1 MNMPINHK
9 NQLIDMLTKG
19 CKPKSEWKI
28 GTEHEKFVYYKDDF
42 SPVPYHGQD
51 GRAGII
57 DILKE
62 FETKGWKPIYEGE
75 TMIGLSDETGANIS
89 LEPAG
94 QLELSGAPLKT
105 VHETC
110 NETGRH
116 LRTVNDISKKLNVG
130 FLGLGYQP
138 FSAIN
143 DLPWMPKQRYDI
155 MKNYMPQVGSLGLHM
170 MKSTCTVQVNL
181 DFDSEQTMVQMYRI
195 ALALQPMATALW
207 ANSPFRMGR
216 PSGYLS
222 YRARIWQDTDPDRTG
237 MLPFVFDDSFGFERY
252 VDYLLDMPMYF
263 IYRDKQYINATGDTF
278 RSFLAGT
285 HKKLKGYAPCM
296 KDFDD
301 HMTTAF
307 PEVRLKTYLEM
318 RGSDGSSWNRIC
330 ALPAFWVGIL
340 YDDQSR
346 QAAYDI
352 IKDWCFDE
360 LRILRDGVAKFA
372 LKTPFRG
379 RALQEHGL
387 QFLKLA
393 HNGLAR
399 RENLGAASGLDE
411 TSHLR
416 PLIITAESGVS
427 PAESL
432 LYAYEHFWD
441 RNIFRIY
448 KEYAL

>member
-1 MNMPINHK
+1 MSTPINHK
-9 NQLIDMLTKG
+9 NQLIDMLASG

-42 SPVPYHGQD
+42 SPVPYHGNK
-51 GRAGII
+51 GRAGIV

-62 FETKGWKPIYEGE
+62 FEVKGWNPIYENE
-75 TMIGLSDETGANIS
+75 HLIGLSDATGANIS

-94 QLELSGAPLKT
+94 QLELSGAPLST

-110 NETGRH
+110 RETGNH
-116 LRTVNDISKKLNVG
+116 LRTVNEISKKLNVG

-138 FSAIN
+138 ATAID
-143 DLPWMPKQRYDI
+143 DLPWMPKPRYDI
-155 MKNYMPQVGSLGLHM
+155 MKNYMPKVGTLGLHM

-181 DFDSEQTMVQMYRI
+181 DFDNEQTMVQMFRI

-207 ANSPFRMGR
+207 ANSPFLLGK

-222 YRARIWQDTDPDRTG
+222 YRARIWQDTDPDRSG
-237 MLPFVFDDSFGFERY
+237 MLPFVFEQGFGFERY
-252 VDYLLDMPMYF
+252 VDYLLDVPMYF
-263 IYRDKQYINATGDTF
+263 IKRNNQYIDATGDTF

-285 HKKLKGYAPCM
+285 HNKLKQYEATT

-307 PEVRLKTYLEM
+307 PDVRLKTYLEM
-318 RGSDGSSWNRIC
+318 RGSDGSNWSRIC
-330 ALPAFWVGIL
+330 ALPAFWVGLL

-346 QAAYDI
+346 DAAYDM
-352 IKDWCFDE
+352 IKDWSMDE
-360 LRILRDGVAKFA
+360 LRILKDGVAKFA

-379 RALQEHGL
+379 RALQELAL

-399 RENLGAASGLDE
+399 RGNVGAASGLDE
-411 TSHLR
+411 TTHLK
-416 PLIITAESGVS
+416 PLILTAESGVS

-441 RNIFRIY
+441 RDILRIY